1 MTSFPIIVFIFFIQ
15 SYHTKMHAS
24 ASENLPYK
32 KRKENRQSQE
42 VSFANFINLFRFSF
56 DNIPSHFLNLLSSLG
71 SFLPIDYLCNVIKS
85 APFTSLQD
93 SGDFRSQTSIIAS
106 SDDNLSD
113 CTECST
119 TTTILEPGSPSPPP
133 SSLPVIAPFMIKQ
146 ETEEPQDKKGD
157 TEDTSHAVPPR
168 MPALTSTSSE
178 RGREVRL
185 RT

>member
-1 MTSFPIIVFIFFIQ
+1 
-15 SYHTKMHAS
+15 MHAS

-113 CTECST
+113 CTECMINLLLLNLSPALPPLYGVQLGSLPYGLT
-119 TTTILEPGSPSPPP
+119 CDPHNYRHVEPYLEPGRRQ
-133 SSLPVIAPFMIKQ
+133 K
-146 ETEEPQDKKGD
+146 
-157 TEDTSHAVPPR
+157 
-168 MPALTSTSSE
+168 
-178 RGREVRL
+178 
-185 RT
+185 